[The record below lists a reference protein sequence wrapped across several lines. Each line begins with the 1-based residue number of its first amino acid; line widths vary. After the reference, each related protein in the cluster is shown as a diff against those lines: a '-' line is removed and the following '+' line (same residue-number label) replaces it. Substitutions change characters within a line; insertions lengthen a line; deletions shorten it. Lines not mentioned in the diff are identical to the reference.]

1 MAYAFSLLPVIVFL
15 VALYLFDNFKLVRKS
30 LLALSLIWGIVSAV
44 LAYFT
49 NSGLSEIYNQDLST
63 FSKYVA
69 PFSEELLKAMV
80 IIGMISMRKIG
91 FTVDAVIYGFA
102 VGTGFALSENL
113 VYLYQLSE
121 IHNLTIWIVRGFGTA
136 LMHGG
141 ATAIMATLLLTGV
154 QRNKPVSISVW
165 PGLAAAIALHGL
177 FNHFLLDP
185 IFQTFALIIILP
197 AAFYLIFRQSNLMLQ
212 NWLEI
217 EFSSEIEM
225 LRMIKQG
232 SFKTTKPGQYLASL
246 KEYFT
251 PETIVDLYAYIRLYL
266 ELSIAAKRNLML
278 KESGYDVMP
287 DKDILGD
294 LNELKHLRKMIGKT
308 GEMAI
313 QPVVRMKHR
322 ELWKLNQLKK

>member
-1 MAYAFSLLPVIVFL
+1 MEYAFSLLPVTVFL
-15 VALYLFDNFKLVRKS
+15 LGLFLFDNFKLVRKS
-30 LLALSLIWGIVSAV
+30 LLAISLFWGVVSAV
-44 LAYFT
+44 FAYYT
-49 NSGLSEIYNQDLST
+49 NSSLSEIYNQDLNT
-63 FSKYVA
+63 FSRYIA
-69 PFSEELLKAMV
+69 PFSEELLKAVV

-121 IHNLTIWIVRGFGTA
+121 IQNLTIWIVRGFGTA

-141 ATAIMATLLLTGV
+141 ATAILAAILLIGI
-154 QRNKPVSISVW
+154 QKNKPIFISVW
-165 PGLAAAIALHGL
+165 PGFLAAIVLHGL
-177 FNHFLLDP
+177 FNQFLLDP
-185 IFQTFALIIILP
+185 IVQTFALIMILP
-197 AAFYLIFRQSNLMLQ
+197 IVFYLIFRQNNLMLQ
-212 NWLEI
+212 DWLEI

-232 SFKTTKPGQYLASL
+232 DFKSTKSGEYLASL
-246 KEYFT
+246 KEYFK

-266 ELSIAAKRNLML
+266 ELSIAAKRNMML
-278 KESGYDVMP
+278 KESGYDVIL
-287 DKDILGD
+287 DEDILQD
-294 LNELKHLRKMIGKT
+294 LNELKQLRKMIGKT

>member
-1 MAYAFSLLPVIVFL
+1 MAYAFSLLPVTVFL
-15 VALYLFDNFKLVRKS
+15 VGLYLFDNFKLVRKS

-141 ATAIMATLLLTGV
+141 ATAIMATIFLMGV
-154 QRNKPVSISVW
+154 
-165 PGLAAAIALHGL
+165 
-177 FNHFLLDP
+177 
-185 IFQTFALIIILP
+185 
-197 AAFYLIFRQSNLMLQ
+197 
-212 NWLEI
+212 
-217 EFSSEIEM
+217 
-225 LRMIKQG
+225 
-232 SFKTTKPGQYLASL
+232 
-246 KEYFT
+246 
-251 PETIVDLYAYIRLYL
+251 
-266 ELSIAAKRNLML
+266 
-278 KESGYDVMP
+278 
-287 DKDILGD
+287 
-294 LNELKHLRKMIGKT
+294 
-308 GEMAI
+308 
-313 QPVVRMKHR
+313 
-322 ELWKLNQLKK
+322 